1 MVIKRLPQVRWL
13 AVTIAIPTLLF
24 LSLRYP
30 PATDFPEHV
39 LAIGVLRGLFL
50 GDPAFTA
57 HYEANFATSPYLAYH
72 VLGAAIAV
80 VVQSAHVANRILLF
94 AIALAFPL
102 TFRRVLIAFEADRRL
117 AWFAILPF
125 FSRALSIGFLPYL
138 FSVPL
143 GLWLLA
149 RTVEHTRGV
158 GMSGASLRPVRSF
171 VELSLFATLLFYS
184 HVSSFTI
191 FVPTAALCALA
202 LSLSQ
207 SAGSSVRQRAARAGR
222 ALVWLA
228 LPTLAAVRFILVGRL
243 SARSGAGL
251 DDGAPALMG
260 VERSLYALP
269 LWIFDNYRHRYD
281 DGLSI
286 VYWGLSF
293 AAAAYSIVR
302 ALRGKHRV
310 SLLKAI
316 PLLVA
321 ALVYVATPF
330 RVGAASF
337 LNVRLAPIVVLLA
350 LIPLRVP
357 PIKWFTRAVGGM
369 SLAGGLMFY
378 VSSYLCEREEAAG
391 LREVLAAIPPGAKV
405 VSLNFDHSIR
415 STHVAPYIYEGSFH
429 TAEHGGSASFSFA
442 SLPHWS
448 VHYRA
453 DAAPPRHRPFWVFS
467 PCEFRNRTD
476 GRYFDAVLVRGE
488 LNPFAAEP
496 AGPAFVKRVQRGQFA
511 LYLRDDARTFEGPD
525 RSPCRPLRPQEPRDP
540 YAP

>member
-1 MVIKRLPQVRWL
+1 MKRVLRVRWL
-13 AVTIAIPTLLF
+13 AATIALPTLLF

-80 VVQSAHVANRILLF
+80 LVQSAHLANRILLF
-94 AIALAFPL
+94 AIAVAFPL

-149 RTVEHTRGV
+149 RTVEHTRGLV
-158 GMSGASLRPVRSF
+158 APGASRRSVLSI

-202 LSLSQ
+202 LAL
-207 SAGSSVRQRAARAGR
+207 RQTAARALKER
-222 ALVWLA
+222 AAMAGHALGWLV
-228 LPTLAAVRFILVGRL
+228 LPTLAALRFVLVGRL
-243 SARSGAGL
+243 SARPGAGL
-251 DDGAPALMG
+251 DDDAPALMS
-260 VERSLYALP
+260 VERSLHALP

-286 VYWGLSF
+286 AYWALF
-293 AAAAYSIVR
+293 LAAAAYSLFR
-302 ALRGKHRV
+302 ALRGKHNV
-310 SLLKAI
+310 SLLKSI

-357 PIKWFTRAVGGM
+357 PTRWFTRTVGAV

-391 LREVLAAIPPGAKV
+391 LKEVLAAIPRGAKV
-405 VSLNFDHSIR
+405 VSLNFDRSTR

-453 DAAPPRHRPFWVFS
+453 DVAPPRHRPFWVFT
-467 PCEFRNRTD
+467 PCEFRNRID

-488 LNPFAAEP
+488 LNPFATEP
-496 AGPAFVKRVQRGQFA
+496 AGPAFVKRVQQGHYA
-511 LYLRDDARTFEGPD
+511 LYLRDDTHTFEGPD
-525 RSPCRPLRPQEPRDP
+525 RSPCRPPPKETKDP